1 MIILPWLVSDPL
13 NDIDWPRVGIDP
25 DQGDGEAGI
34 DLRGAVEPA
43 QCREPESRS
52 AETLKGGEDRP

>member
-1 MIILPWLVSDPL
+1 MITLLSLVSDPV
-13 NDIDWPRVGIDP
+13 NHIDWPQVGIDP

-34 DLRGAVEPA
+34 DLRGAVELA